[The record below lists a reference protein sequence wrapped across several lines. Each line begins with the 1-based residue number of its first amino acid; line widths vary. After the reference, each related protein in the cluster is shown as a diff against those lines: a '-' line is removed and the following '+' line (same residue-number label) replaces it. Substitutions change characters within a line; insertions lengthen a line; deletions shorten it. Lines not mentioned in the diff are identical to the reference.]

1 MAERSY
7 ADYRRELM
15 SASVPVTAA
24 AVTGVTLLF
33 QLAVAIAHYDRFLAE
48 WLPNLVQLIVPIA
61 AWLAYRGP
69 FRAYPVGILPVRR
82 GRSIR
87 RR

>member
-15 SASVPVTAA
+15 SASVRVTAA
-24 AVTGVTLLF
+24 AVTGVTVLF
-33 QLAVAIAHYDRFLAE
+33 QLAVAIAHYDHFLNE

-61 AWLAYRGP
+61 GWLAYRGP
-69 FRAYPVGILPVRR
+69 FRAYPVGILQCAES
-82 GRSIR
+82 SIR